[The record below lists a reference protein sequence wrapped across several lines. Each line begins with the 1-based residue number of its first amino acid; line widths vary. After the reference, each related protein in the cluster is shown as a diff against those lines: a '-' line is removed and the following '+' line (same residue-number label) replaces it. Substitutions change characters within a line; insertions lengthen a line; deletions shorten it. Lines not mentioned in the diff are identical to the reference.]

1 MPVFSFDYAD
11 TMKRWL
17 RQLKSVQKR
26 ALRSLVLPYSVA
38 DMYVKP
44 LTGLEVVYVRGLAR
58 KGGTRKA
65 LEGRGVRVVDVNAR
79 GERI

>member
-1 MPVFSFDYAD
+1 M
-11 TMKRWL
+11 
-17 RQLKSVQKR
+17 
-26 ALRSLVLPYSVA
+26 LPYSVA